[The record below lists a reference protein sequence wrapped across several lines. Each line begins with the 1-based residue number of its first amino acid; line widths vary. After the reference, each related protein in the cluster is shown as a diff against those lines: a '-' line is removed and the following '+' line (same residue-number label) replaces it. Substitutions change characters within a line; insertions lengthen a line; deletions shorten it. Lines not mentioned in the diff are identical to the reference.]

1 MAFRKNIFLNFLFHS
16 DIHNCNPC
24 IFNACTIKVITI
36 KFLMNMFN
44 TNFISFRLATSAI
57 DMSKIILCGASSV
70 GKTTLSNDWCKSNIR
85 YTQIQEVARDV
96 MTKLKITRC
105 DMEHSLRTD
114 KRLFFDLQKSI
125 FVEQNKREALLA
137 DTPFISDRGPDPLV
151 YSFLED
157 EEEAMTLSGHT
168 AVKQCFDLYRKCLVV
183 VVCPL
188 DNTVDDGVRLVQSNE
203 EQHKF
208 TDGLHRVLREY
219 KVPYMTLVEKDREER
234 VKILKS
240 AVQGQVPISADQF
253 KAQLCL
259 TFYMERNS
267 AKNDTFC
274 PPVLP
279 MSRQGKE
286 ARVRTFDI
294 NPNEMLLT
302 RPPMD
307 NFQTNRMVDRYGE
320 DSFILLQFHNKLSEE
335 YIREVLQQAI
345 LVNGEEYR
353 FLGCSSSGLKSKKCY
368 LFKGDVERVE
378 TVLSECGNFNK
389 INMVSKRLKRIG
401 LLFSV
406 AINTGVVVP
415 DDKVEVIDDIE
426 TKGGNFTDGCGFVG
440 MELAKRLAKGANA
453 RINSPED
460 NVPSVFQ
467 IRFKGFKGILIK
479 SPDIDK
485 NSIQARK
492 SMKKFESGTV
502 PFQEV
507 WVCKHSRPNL
517 YGHLN
522 KQYIVLLSGLGIK
535 DEVFLKKQ
543 GEFFVAVESM
553 LVKRDYAIKLL
564 NSQNYPDL
572 ATSVAACKSNEDM
585 KENSSVQSTLKYI
598 RTKLISKM
606 EKLSIPVIKSR
617 TLFGVCDPY
626 KLMNYGECFVRVSI
640 NGSPKTIE
648 QGTSVTVGKN
658 PCYLLGDVRVLKAV
672 DYPALNHLVDCIVF
686 PVRGIRP
693 HSTEIAGSD
702 LDGDEY
708 FVCWD
713 AALIPP
719 RIFSP
724 YAYPS
729 IDAPPSDTVTR
740 TMMIDYFS
748 SLRDMM
754 GKISNYFQH
763 WADTIGPGCKE
774 CEELGAWFSRSV
786 DSSKT
791 GDKVRIPNY
800 LRPPPPNPD
809 APPPQEVAKKVWVE
823 MERLACERKQKLSE
837 DVTEEALTDESS
849 ISAITEEFITDLLLD
864 QDRGISEYKVFCLL
878 YKWCD
883 AQQLTNIDK
892 LEKLRALSDHIN
904 FGKLTMKERL
914 EAIQLGISRAK
925 VMNALNK
932 SRLLNKQMLESF
944 YLDIPSCGWKFYL
957 RESSADF
964 DWRHLFRAI
973 KGYPESLL
981 ILQIHDEHI
990 QYTLGFHFL
999 GPFKE
1004 GESIIPAGALTAYF
1018 FSPKFG
1024 YKLRYVI
1031 ECKYNLNLTDQVIQ
1045 FYRNN
1050 DVKNTFLWLR
1060 SQIESKKGVD
1070 YDRISIDLNRF
1081 KRTILRVDRHPKI
1094 NKMNFKTVEVFVK
1107 NFSLEETAYFDV
1119 RESDQPDDLFTSE
1132 ADNSELLEELPS
1144 DEEDDKKEIV
1154 LTTVTDTPI
1163 EALEKVAKRGDY
1175 IKFIEVIESISG
1187 SEDNEERFL
1196 IEEFLS
1202 LLSNLVIKYAHIGK
1216 PTEASGEVITE
1227 EWPKLQTTTL
1237 NIQAG
1242 VAKARP
1248 EDNKQNNITWTQ
1260 PLPDTQ
1266 EINTIQIDKIQTATT
1281 NLETTRV
1288 NKAKNIREG
1297 IISILNSSLINFT
1310 VARDVLDLY
1319 SYLSK
1324 LHLYDII
1331 KQHIDQSIDK
1341 IKISTRDHY
1350 FGCIFNWESWCFLPL
1365 SISCQLSNR
1374 LYTLY
1379 LSLDSVKGSD
1389 KSGITIPI
1397 SLKELSI
1404 TDNDPPPVDQ
1414 TQLYQYMCYFAH
1426 LMLNHLLA
1434 ESPGHKEYD
1443 KIRDTDNSVCM
1454 LRVLPSKRETPAN
1467 TDLSSSSDE
1476 ETKDT
1481 TAVVKV
1487 KRKKKNKN
1495 ENWEACF
1502 SRLNQVTSSKF
1513 AKGSYVKIR
1522 FLPTSTSA
1530 HSSEPIAL
1538 GRISQYSWSPASITV
1553 DILKPVPSCL
1563 RRSAELKKGLW
1574 ALTLLGNITSF
1585 KRSSKALQNLHSSV
1599 MAPILISPDA
1609 FPPQVLPQENELDS
1623 SEQIPEPVSEP
1634 GQRHNPHNSFQECR
1648 ACEDRPNFNQ
1658 SQENAIFTAISQRLT
1673 LIHGPPGTGKTFV
1686 AAEIVHQMCHMD
1698 KDQNFKILVAAETN
1712 NAVDNLTRK
1721 LVNLGLLVVRV
1732 GKRNT
1737 ISKDLHEYSLDYQ
1750 VEMKR
1755 VEVGQSKKGEFQSP
1769 KLKKE
1774 ILNAADI
1781 IATTCTGAG
1790 DSDLKTIKFPYILID
1805 EATQAIEPVSLIS
1818 IAKYCERL
1826 ILIGD
1831 PKQLAPTLPDQRALE
1846 EQPLEG
1852 TPPCDALRVTL
1863 FHRLCLKL
1871 DPIFLNEQH
1880 RMHPVIAEFPSMMFY
1895 AAKLR
1900 TAVKKEDR
1908 TPPNV
1913 PFLSSKRPVIFFNS
1927 ESPEFRAGT
1936 SWKNPGEADIVVDI
1950 IKQLVATSECPVTN
1964 IGVITPY
1971 TGQVKCIKD
1980 KLDMK
1985 VEVNSI
1991 DGFQGKEKEIIVFST
2006 VRNTA
2011 SSELAFI
2018 KDHHR
2023 INVLLTRA
2031 KRGLIGVGNQNTLS
2045 MSDVW
2050 DKWTK
2055 MYKASDILSGSYDT
2069 EQKSKEDSVREKP
2082 LDKSTPKPNVHRTP
2096 VKDSF
2101 SNNRPDD
2108 NKYNSPRERDR
2119 TIEQYK
2125 HSGRGSTLLDLT
2137 PKKKVSQKKRKYGGA
2152 GKSTDNGETHREKN

>member
-1 MAFRKNIFLNFLFHS
+1 MDRTYGHPVFQ
-16 DIHNCNPC
+16 
-24 IFNACTIKVITI
+24 
-36 KFLMNMFN
+36 
-44 TNFISFRLATSAI
+44 LATI
-57 DMSKIILCGASSV
+57 DMTKIILCGASSV
-70 GKTTLSNDWCKSNIR
+70 GKTTLSNDWCRDNR
-85 YTQIQEVARDV
+85 GYAQIQEVARNV
-96 MTKLKITRC
+96 MTKQKITRY
-105 DMEHSLRTD
+105 DMEQSLRTD

-125 FVEQNKREALLA
+125 FVEQNKRETLLA

-157 EEEAMTLSGHT
+157 EEEAMTLSVHT
-168 AVKQCFDLYRKCLVV
+168 AVKQCFDLYRKCLVII
-183 VVCPL
+183 VCPL

-203 EQHKF
+203 KQQKF

-219 KVPYMTLVEKDREER
+219 KVPYMTLIEKDREER

-240 AVQGQVPISADQF
+240 AVQGQIPISADQF
-253 KAQLCL
+253 KTLLCL
-259 TFYMERNS
+259 TFYMERIS
-267 AKNDTFC
+267 AKNDTFY
-274 PPVLP
+274 PPILP

-294 NPNEMLLT
+294 NPNDMLLT

-320 DSFILLQFHNKLSEE
+320 DSFVLLQFHMKLSEV
-335 YIREVLQQAI
+335 YIREVLQQGI
-345 LVNGEEYR
+345 FVNGEEYR

-415 DDKVEVIDDIE
+415 DNKVKVIDDME

-440 MELAKRLAKGANA
+440 MALAKRLAEGANA
-453 RINSPED
+453 RIDSPED
-460 NVPSVFQ
+460 KVPSVFQ

-485 NSIQARK
+485 NSMHARK

-507 WVCKHSRPNL
+507 WVCKHSHPNL

-543 GEFFVAVESM
+543 EEFFVAIESI
-553 LVKRDYAIKLL
+553 LVRRDFAIKLL

-572 ATSVAACKSNEDM
+572 AMSVAACKSNEDM
-585 KENSSVQSTLKYI
+585 KENLSVQSTLKHI
-598 RTKLISKM
+598 RTKLLSKM
-606 EKLSIPVIKSR
+606 EKLSIPIIKSR

-626 KLMNYGECFVRVSI
+626 ELMNYGECFVRVSI
-640 NGSPKTIE
+640 NGFPKTIE

-672 DYPALNHLVDCIVF
+672 DHPALNHLVDCIVF

-713 AALIPP
+713 ATLIPP
-719 RIFSP
+719 RIFAP
-724 YAYPS
+724 YSYPS

-740 TMMIDYFS
+740 AMMIDYFS

-754 GKISNYFQH
+754 GKISNYFQY

-800 LRPPPPNPD
+800 LRPPLPD
-809 APPPQEVAKKVWVE
+809 PDTPPPQEVTEKVWVK
-823 MERLACERKQKLSE
+823 MGKLACERKQKLSE
-837 DVTEEALTDESS
+837 EITEDALTDESS
-849 ISAITEEFITDLLLD
+849 ISAITEEFVTDLLLD

-883 AQQLTNIDK
+883 AQQLTDTDK

-944 YLDIPSCGWKFYL
+944 YLDLPSCGWKFYL

-981 ILQIHDEHI
+981 ILQIQDEHI

-999 GPFKE
+999 GPFEE
-1004 GESIIPAGALTAYF
+1004 GESVIPAGALTAYF

-1024 YKLRYVI
+1024 YMLRYVI

-1060 SQIESKKGVD
+1060 SQIESEKGVD

-1144 DEEDDKKEIV
+1144 DEEDEKGDIA
-1154 LTTVTDTPI
+1154 LTAVTDTPI
-1163 EALEKVAKRGDY
+1163 KALEQFAERGDY
-1175 IKFIEVIESISG
+1175 LKFIEVFESISG
-1187 SEDNEERFL
+1187 SEDNISSSEL
-1196 IEEFLS
+1196 IKVFLS
-1202 LLSNLVIKYAHIGK
+1202 LLTNLVIKYAHIGK
-1216 PTEASGEVITE
+1216 PTEAPGEVITE
-1227 EWPKLQTTTL
+1227 EWPTLRTTTQ

-1242 VAKARP
+1242 VIKALP
-1248 EDNKQNNITWTQ
+1248 EDNKQDNIQCTQ

-1266 EINTIQIDKIQTATT
+1266 EVDATRIDNILTATN
-1281 NLETTRV
+1281 NLETIGA
-1288 NKAKNIREG
+1288 NKQTNIRE
-1297 IISILNSSLINFT
+1297 IILSILNSSLTNFT
-1310 VARDVLDLY
+1310 DARDVLALY
-1319 SYLSK
+1319 SHLSK

-1341 IKISTRDHY
+1341 IRISTNDQY
-1350 FGCIFNWESWCFLPL
+1350 FSCIFNWESWCFLPL
-1365 SISCQLSNR
+1365 SISRQLANR
-1374 LYTLY
+1374 LYMLY
-1379 LSLDSVKGSD
+1379 LSLHSVKGSD
-1389 KSGITIPI
+1389 ESGITIPI
-1397 SLKELSI
+1397 SLKEL
-1404 TDNDPPPVDQ
+1404 TVTENDPPPVDR
-1414 TQLYQYMCYFAH
+1414 TQLYQYKCYFAH

-1434 ESPGHKEYD
+1434 ESPGHEEYD

-1467 TDLSSSSDE
+1467 TDLNSSSDE
-1476 ETKDT
+1476 ETEQT
-1481 TAVVKV
+1481 TAGVKV
-1487 KRKKKNKN
+1487 KSKKKKKNQ
-1495 ENWEACF
+1495 NWEACF

-1522 FLPTSTSA
+1522 FLPTRTST

-1553 DILKPVPSCL
+1553 EILEPVPSCL
-1563 RRSAELKKGLW
+1563 KRSAELKKGLW

-1585 KRSSKALQNLHSSV
+1585 KRSSKALQNLDNSV
-1599 MAPILISPDA
+1599 LAPILTSPDA
-1609 FPPQVLPQENELDS
+1609 FPPQVLPQENELES
-1623 SEQIPEPVSEP
+1623 SEQLPEPVSEP
-1634 GQRHNPHNSFQECR
+1634 GKRHNPHRSFQECS
-1648 ACEDRPNFNQ
+1648 ACEFRPNFNH
-1658 SQENAIFTAISQRLT
+1658 SQENAIFTAINQRLT

-1686 AAEIVHQMCHMD
+1686 AAEIVHQMCHMGN
-1698 KDQNFKILVAAETN
+1698 DQNFKILVAAETN

-1721 LVNLGLLVVRV
+1721 LVDLGLLVVRV

-1750 VEMKR
+1750 VEI
-1755 VEVGQSKKGEFQSP
+1755 KKG
-1769 KLKKE
+1769 
-1774 ILNAADI
+1774 
-1781 IATTCTGAG
+1781 
-1790 DSDLKTIKFPYILID
+1790 
-1805 EATQAIEPVSLIS
+1805 
-1818 IAKYCERL
+1818 R
-1826 ILIGD
+1826 
-1831 PKQLAPTLPDQRALE
+1831 
-1846 EQPLEG
+1846 
-1852 TPPCDALRVTL
+1852 
-1863 FHRLCLKL
+1863 
-1871 DPIFLNEQH
+1871 
-1880 RMHPVIAEFPSMMFY
+1880 
-1895 AAKLR
+1895 
-1900 TAVKKEDR
+1900 
-1908 TPPNV
+1908 
-1913 PFLSSKRPVIFFNS
+1913 
-1927 ESPEFRAGT
+1927 
-1936 SWKNPGEADIVVDI
+1936 SW
-1950 IKQLVATSECPVTN
+1950 
-1964 IGVITPY
+1964 
-1971 TGQVKCIKD
+1971 
-1980 KLDMK
+1980 
-1985 VEVNSI
+1985 
-1991 DGFQGKEKEIIVFST
+1991 
-2006 VRNTA
+2006 
-2011 SSELAFI
+2011 
-2018 KDHHR
+2018 
-2023 INVLLTRA
+2023 
-2031 KRGLIGVGNQNTLS
+2031 
-2045 MSDVW
+2045 
-2050 DKWTK
+2050 
-2055 MYKASDILSGSYDT
+2055 
-2069 EQKSKEDSVREKP
+2069 
-2082 LDKSTPKPNVHRTP
+2082 
-2096 VKDSF
+2096 
-2101 SNNRPDD
+2101 
-2108 NKYNSPRERDR
+2108 
-2119 TIEQYK
+2119 
-2125 HSGRGSTLLDLT
+2125 
-2137 PKKKVSQKKRKYGGA
+2137 
-2152 GKSTDNGETHREKN
+2152 